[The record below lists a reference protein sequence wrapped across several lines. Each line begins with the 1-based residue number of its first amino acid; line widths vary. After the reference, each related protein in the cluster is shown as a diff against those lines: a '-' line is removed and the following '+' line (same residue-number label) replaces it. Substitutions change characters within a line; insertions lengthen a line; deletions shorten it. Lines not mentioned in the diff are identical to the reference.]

1 MNYTEEEL
9 NIMEAFEDEMMRI
22 HENPLFYED
31 DINLDEIEVKQ
42 LRFFISEICLDLF
55 LQRSSDGAYC
65 EDFRTFSKCYRISTF
80 PIYFGACSGKF
91 E

>member
-9 NIMEAFEDEMMRI
+9 NIMEAFEEEMMRI

-31 DINLDEIEVKQ
+31 DVNLDEIEVCNSD
-42 LRFFISEICLDLF
+42 FFISEICLDRF
-55 LQRSSDGAYC
+55 LHRSSDGAYR
-65 EDFRTFSKCYRISTF
+65 EDFRSFCKCYRISTF